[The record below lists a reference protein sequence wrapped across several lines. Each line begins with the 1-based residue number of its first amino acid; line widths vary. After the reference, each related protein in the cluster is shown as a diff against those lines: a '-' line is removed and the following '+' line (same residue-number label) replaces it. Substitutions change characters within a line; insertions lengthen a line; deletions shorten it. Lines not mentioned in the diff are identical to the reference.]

1 MDGERI
7 PWKRIEA
14 LMPVNGEI
22 ATRLAAV
29 DALQAAWKDV
39 QAQAAPAEVEASLKR
54 RLRRHA
60 IETGIIERLYDVS
73 WGVTEALVAEGLTTE
88 VALAEGEI
96 TVSTLD
102 IIRDQFEALAYL
114 VDWVRDGH
122 DLSISFIRGLHG
134 IIVQHQHTYEA
145 RDQFGRPVLLPLK
158 AGVWKELDNQITRS
172 DGTVLECTPPLFVEE
187 EMERL
192 VEMWKGTSGQH
203 PVIRAA
209 WLHHRFIQIHPF
221 ADGNGRVARA
231 LTLLSLQRGHYAP
244 ITVDRLQRGEYIAAL
259 DEANAGDLRPLVRF
273 FARLEERALRAE
285 IQAPLSPVPQA
296 SGALAVA
303 KAYATRLRARE
314 VGELKTKAD
323 RSARLAGAVHAHL
336 VRYFEPFSID
346 LGNVFREFDPRS
358 VTSVDHA
365 APPDAKSGYWH
376 GQLVHAAN
384 LADFY
389 TNLADGSW
397 WVRLHLRVRG
407 SLLRFIAAVQ
417 KVGQGET
424 GVLAVTVYGEVLS
437 ASSTAGERQEL
448 LFRIF
453 EHANTP
459 DSATLV
465 YTDDVEERWPEIQQ
479 LVDDALA
486 DAIGRFST
494 HLA

>member
-1 MDGERI
+1 MDVDRI
-7 PWKRIEA
+7 PWKRIEP
-14 LMPVNGEI
+14 LTSINGEI
-22 ATRLAAV
+22 ATRLAGV
-29 DALQAAWKDV
+29 DALQSAWKDV
-39 QAQAAPAEVEASLKR
+39 QANATPAEVEASLKR

-88 VALAEGEI
+88 VALAEGDI
-96 TVSTLD
+96 TASTLD

-114 VDWVRDGH
+114 VDWVREGR
-122 DLSISFIRGLHG
+122 DLSVGFIKGLHG
-134 IIVQHQHTYEA
+134 IIVQHQPTYEA
-145 RDQFGRPVLLPLK
+145 RYQFGRTVPLPLEP
-158 AGVWKELDNQITRS
+158 GTWKELDNRITRS
-172 DGTVLECTPPLFVEE
+172 DGTILECTPPLFVEE

-192 VEMWKGTSGQH
+192 VELWKQTSGQH
-203 PVIRAA
+203 PLIQAA

-273 FARLEERALRAE
+273 FTRLEEKALRAE

-314 VGELKTKAD
+314 LGELKTKAD
-323 RSARLAGAVHAHL
+323 RSVQLANAVHANL
-336 VRYFEPFSID
+336 LGYFEPFSND
-346 LGNVFREFDPRS
+346 LGNVFKEFDERAG
-358 VTSVDHA
+358 TSVDQA
-365 APPDAKSGYWH
+365 APPDSKSGYWH

-384 LADFY
+384 LADFH

-407 SLLRFIAAVQ
+407 SLLRFITAVQ

-424 GVLAVTVYGEVLS
+424 GVLAVTVYGEVLNAATS
-437 ASSTAGERQEL
+437 PGERQEL

-453 EHANTP
+453 EHPNTP

-465 YTDDVEERWPEIQQ
+465 YTDDAEERWPEIQH

-486 DAIGRFST
+486 VAIGRFSE